1 MPAVLIRQLD
11 VLYKIMAAAPAGR
24 SQVLLDQAGMI
35 QRLNLRTVAE
45 EADQADVT
53 ARYDALLALH
63 ERLASV
69 EPDGAAGDLS

>member
-1 MPAVLIRQLD
+1 
-11 VLYKIMAAAPAGR
+11 
-24 SQVLLDQAGMI
+24 MI

-63 ERLASV
+63 DRLASV